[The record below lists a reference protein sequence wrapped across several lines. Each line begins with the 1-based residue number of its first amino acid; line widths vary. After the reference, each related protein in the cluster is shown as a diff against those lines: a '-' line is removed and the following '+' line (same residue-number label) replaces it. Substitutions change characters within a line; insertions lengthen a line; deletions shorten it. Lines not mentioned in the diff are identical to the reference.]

1 MTGVTGPRRT
11 RLSQRGT
18 VAALLLGTA
27 AVLLDIGGASPTLR
41 LPVTLV
47 FLLVG
52 PGIVLAPLV
61 GLPDRLSTAVLVV
74 ALSITVDILVSQVLL
89 YTVGFTW
96 RLGLLVVDVFCVFVA
111 AARMAPALGRDWDG
125 GRPVGGP
132 TPGHEPSVGTEPPGE
147 GSW

>member
-1 MTGVTGPRRT
+1 MTGVTSTRRT
-11 RLSQRGT
+11 RLTQRGT

-27 AVLLDIGGASPTLR
+27 AVLLDIGGAGPTLR

-74 ALSITVDILVSQVLL
+74 ALSITVDILVSQALL

-125 GRPVGGP
+125 SSLGGP
-132 TPGHEPSVGTEPPGE
+132 TPPQGDPVDVEPPRE